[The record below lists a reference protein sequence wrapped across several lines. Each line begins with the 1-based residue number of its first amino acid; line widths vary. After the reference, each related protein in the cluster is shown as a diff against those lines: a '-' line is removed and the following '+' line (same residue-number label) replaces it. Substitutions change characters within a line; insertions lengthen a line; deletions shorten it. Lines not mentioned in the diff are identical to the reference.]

1 LAQRFSLILKKGKPM
16 LKMMVRPRQAPCLL
30 LGIGTY
36 YVSAAHNTQIDAHRW
51 EMLEFKNP
59 LIVDGLHARA
69 LFRRHRTDAADKKVA
84 SAGAWALR
92 DEAIANGHDAI
103 IAIEGVGAERH
114 LTIAHFDTV
123 SAVRSAGAGEVITFP
138 PPRRGQAKPEVAREA
153 ALAEAS

>member
-1 LAQRFSLILKKGKPM
+1 M

-84 SAGAWALR
+84 SAGAWALLLASCCR
-92 DEAIANGHDAI
+92 WEPAANPGSI
-103 IAIEGVGAERH
+103 QV
-114 LTIAHFDTV
+114 L
-123 SAVRSAGAGEVITFP
+123 SANATEIWKIFISPILSA
-138 PPRRGQAKPEVAREA
+138 PENLPVFTGNPCPMWWS
-153 ALAEAS
+153 LACRP